1 MSGVCLKGSDLRK
14 SDAEEAKKESM
25 DMEQIIDQGMD
36 QLAHAMAELGI
47 PCSEKVL
54 RQFGIYMDGILE
66 WNEKVNLTSI
76 TQPQEFIKKHYID
89 SLLSV
94 GCREFQQARRII
106 DVGTGG
112 GFPGIPLALA
122 APDKEFVLMD
132 SLSKRIK
139 IIKELCQRA
148 EIRNVTAIHARAED
162 LARNREH
169 RQRYDL
175 CVSRAVANIATLS
188 EYCLPLI
195 KKGGWFLA
203 YKGPDTDEELK
214 AGKKA
219 IKLLGGQVMR
229 EEKADLKDFELN
241 HKIIFI
247 KKTGETPSKFP
258 RKSGTP
264 SKEPI
269 V

>member
-1 MSGVCLKGSDLRK
+1 MK
-14 SDAEEAKKESM
+14 
-25 DMEQIIDQGMD
+25 QTIDQSMD
-36 QLAHAMAELGI
+36 QLARALVALGLS
-47 PCSEKVL
+47 CGEKTL
-54 RQFGIYMDGILE
+54 GQFRIYMEGILE

-76 TQPQEFIKKHYID
+76 TQPQDFIKKHYID
-89 SLLSV
+89 SLLSIPC
-94 GCREFQQARRII
+94 GEFQAARKVI

-148 EIRNVTAIHARAED
+148 EIRNVTAIHARAEE

-188 EYCLPLI
+188 EYCLPFI

-219 IKLLGGQVMR
+219 IKILGGQVMR
-229 EEKADLKDFELN
+229 EERADLEDFELN

-247 KKTGETPSKFP
+247 KKTAETPSKFP

-264 SKEPI
+264 SKEPL

>member
-1 MSGVCLKGSDLRK
+1 
-14 SDAEEAKKESM
+14 M
-25 DMEQIIDQGMD
+25 DKNIGQELE
-36 QLAHAMAELGI
+36 QLAFALKELGI
-47 PCSEKVL
+47 PCREETL
-54 RQFGIYMDGILE
+54 DQFQVYMEEILE

-76 TQPQEFIKKHYID
+76 TQPQDFIKKHYID

-94 GCREFQQARRII
+94 PYGEFQQAKRII

-122 APDKEFVLMD
+122 SPDKEFVLMD
-132 SLSKRIK
+132 SLGKRIK
-139 IIKELCQRA
+139 IIKELCERVG
-148 EIRNVTAIHARAED
+148 IHNVTAIHARAEE
-162 LARNREH
+162 LARKKEH

-188 EYCLPLI
+188 EYCLPFI
-195 KKGGWFLA
+195 RKGGWFLA
-203 YKGPDTDEELK
+203 YKGPDTDEELQ
-214 AGKKA
+214 AGSKA
-219 IKLLGGQVMR
+219 IRILGGRIMR
-229 EEKADLKDFELN
+229 EEKAILEDFELN

-264 SKEPI
+264 SKDPLL
-269 V
+269 